1 MCSNELTPGFTVPA
15 VSGGQLAWFVEDH
28 VLANTTNHR
37 PAKLDIPGPDTL
49 AIIFVG
55 TNDLGI
61 HSLLAPNATE
71 GRTYYPNVPPYTPAI
86 PPLEPGNDNA
96 TTLPDLVDCQISTAQ
111 KLYDYGVRN
120 FLVLSLVPLHLTRLY
135 APIDDGTI
143 YWPSAHDGASWNR
156 QVRHGDHPSWRQSVM
171 LQTPIAYPE

>member
-1 MCSNELTPGFTVPA
+1 MCSNALTPGSVVPA

-28 VLANTTNHR
+28 VQANATHHR
-37 PAKLDIPGPDTL
+37 PAKLDIPGSETL
-49 AIIFVG
+49 AILFVG

-71 GRTYYPNVPPYTPAI
+71 GTPYYPNVPPYTPAI
-86 PPLEPGNDNA
+86 PPLAPGNDNA
-96 TTLPDLVDCQISTAQ
+96 TTLPDLVECQLGTF
-111 KLYDYGVRN
+111 KRLYDYGVRN

-156 QVRHGDHPSWRQSVM
+156 QVSLGVRVG
-171 LQTPIAYPE
+171 E